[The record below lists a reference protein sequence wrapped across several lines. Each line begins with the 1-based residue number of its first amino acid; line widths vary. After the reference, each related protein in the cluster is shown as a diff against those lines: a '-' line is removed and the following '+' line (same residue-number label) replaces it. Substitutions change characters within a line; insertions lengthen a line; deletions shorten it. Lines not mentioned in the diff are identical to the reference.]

1 MMPFSSTCYFCLSNN
16 FNHTNIKK
24 YIFKCPLL
32 KVFVIYLFSTCFS
45 HHREIAIRETVLMDV
60 VLQEICFVWAVSRIS
75 LDIMHKKDNSWNGKQ
90 SLMYVSSR
98 LNRPQQKHFKL
109 KCTNFYSFFL
119 YRKRTQC
126 IFIFFFLKL
135 EHIFLKHQKY
145 EFTF

>member
-1 MMPFSSTCYFCLSNN
+1 MSPSQSVC
-16 FNHTNIKK
+16 H
-24 YIFKCPLL
+24 
-32 KVFVIYLFSTCFS
+32 LFSTCFS

-60 VLQEICFVWAVSRIS
+60 VLQICFVWAVSRIS

-109 KCTNFYSFFL
+109 KCTSFYSFFL

-135 EHIFLKHQKY
+135 EHIFLKRQNY